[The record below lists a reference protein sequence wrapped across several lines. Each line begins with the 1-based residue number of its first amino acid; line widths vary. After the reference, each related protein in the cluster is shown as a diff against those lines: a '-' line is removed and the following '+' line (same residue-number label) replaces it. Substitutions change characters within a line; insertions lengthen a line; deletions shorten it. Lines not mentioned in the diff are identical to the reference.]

1 MQESYAKYYQ
11 ACKKLPTAH
20 KFDALTFQAL
30 GLQNAI
36 ITPILDLI
44 SFCYRVQVSSKQES
58 KGAVRIDK
66 WLWAAR
72 FYKTRSLARQMIEG
86 GKVEY
91 NGAKAKPSRTVE
103 VGATIK
109 LLQGFSRKEVIVKA
123 ISDVRGPA
131 SVAVTLYEETEQSI
145 ARREEEARLNK
156 LSALL
161 NPHPDTK
168 PNTKE
173 RRELGKLKYMMS
185 E

>member
-1 MQESYAKYYQ
+1 MTIE
-11 ACKKLPTAH
+11 
-20 KFDALTFQAL
+20 D
-30 GLQNAI
+30 
-36 ITPILDLI
+36 
-44 SFCYRVQVSSKQES
+44 KQKNKDNLNS
-58 KGAVRIDK
+58 VRIDK

-91 NGAKAKPSRTVE
+91 NGAKAKPSRIVE
-103 VGATIK
+103 VGAKIK

-131 SVAVTLYEETEQSI
+131 SVAITLYEETAESI
-145 ARREEEARLNK
+145 ERRQEEARLNK
-156 LSALL
+156 LAALI

-168 PNTKE
+168 PNKKE
-173 RRELGKLKYMMS
+173 RRELGNLKQLMGK

>member
-1 MQESYAKYYQ
+1 MTKEDKRNL
-11 ACKKLPTAH
+11 KDDH
-20 KFDALTFQAL
+20 
-30 GLQNAI
+30 N
-36 ITPILDLI
+36 
-44 SFCYRVQVSSKQES
+44 
-58 KGAVRIDK
+58 AVRIDK

-91 NGAKAKPSRTVE
+91 NGAKAKPSRIVE
-103 VGATIK
+103 VGANIK

-131 SVAVTLYEETEQSI
+131 SVAVTLYEETAQSI
-145 ARREEEARLNK
+145 ERRQKEARLNK
-156 LSALL
+156 LAALI

-168 PNTKE
+168 PNKKE
-173 RRELGKLKYMMS
+173 RRELGSLKQLMGK

>member
-1 MQESYAKYYQ
+1 MTIE
-11 ACKKLPTAH
+11 
-20 KFDALTFQAL
+20 D
-30 GLQNAI
+30 
-36 ITPILDLI
+36 
-44 SFCYRVQVSSKQES
+44 KQKIKDNLNS
-58 KGAVRIDK
+58 VRIDK

-91 NGAKAKPSRTVE
+91 NGAKAKPSRNVE
-103 VGATIK
+103 VGAKIK

-131 SVAVTLYEETEQSI
+131 SVAITLYEETAESI
-145 ARREEEARLNK
+145 ERRQEEARLNK
-156 LSALL
+156 LAALI

-168 PNTKE
+168 PNKKE
-173 RRELGKLKYMMS
+173 RRELGNLKQLMGK

>member
-1 MQESYAKYYQ
+1 MK
-11 ACKKLPTAH
+11 P
-20 KFDALTFQAL
+20 
-30 GLQNAI
+30 I
-36 ITPILDLI
+36 IATKVTIED
-44 SFCYRVQVSSKQES
+44 KQKIKDNLNS
-58 KGAVRIDK
+58 VRIDK

-91 NGAKAKPSRTVE
+91 NGAKAKPSRNVE
-103 VGATIK
+103 VGAKIK

-131 SVAVTLYEETEQSI
+131 SMAITLYEETAESI
-145 ARREEEARLNK
+145 ERRQEEARLNK
-156 LSALL
+156 LAALI

-168 PNTKE
+168 PNKKE
-173 RRELGKLKYMMS
+173 RRELGNLKQLMGK

>member
-1 MQESYAKYYQ
+1 MKQ
-11 ACKKLPTAH
+11 
-20 KFDALTFQAL
+20 
-30 GLQNAI
+30 I
-36 ITPILDLI
+36 IATKVTIED
-44 SFCYRVQVSSKQES
+44 KQKIKDNHNS
-58 KGAVRIDK
+58 VRIDK

-91 NGAKAKPSRTVE
+91 NGAKAKPSRNVE
-103 VGATIK
+103 VGAKIK

-131 SVAVTLYEETEQSI
+131 SVAITLYEETAESI
-145 ARREEEARLNK
+145 ERRQEEARLNK
-156 LSALL
+156 LAALI

-168 PNTKE
+168 PNKKE
-173 RRELGKLKYMMS
+173 RRELGNLKQLMGK

>member
-1 MQESYAKYYQ
+1 MK
-11 ACKKLPTAH
+11 T
-20 KFDALTFQAL
+20 
-30 GLQNAI
+30 I
-36 ITPILDLI
+36 IATKVTIED
-44 SFCYRVQVSSKQES
+44 KQKNKDNLNS
-58 KGAVRIDK
+58 VRIDK

-91 NGAKAKPSRTVE
+91 NGAKAKPSRIVE
-103 VGATIK
+103 VGAKIK

-131 SVAVTLYEETEQSI
+131 SVAITLYEETAESI
-145 ARREEEARLNK
+145 ERRQEEARLNK
-156 LSALL
+156 LAALI

-168 PNTKE
+168 PNKKE
-173 RRELGKLKYMMS
+173 RRELGNLKQLMGK

>member
-1 MQESYAKYYQ
+1 MK
-11 ACKKLPTAH
+11 P
-20 KFDALTFQAL
+20 
-30 GLQNAI
+30 I
-36 ITPILDLI
+36 IATKVTIED
-44 SFCYRVQVSSKQES
+44 KQKIKDNLNS
-58 KGAVRIDK
+58 VRIDK

-91 NGAKAKPSRTVE
+91 NGAKAKPSRNVE
-103 VGATIK
+103 VGAKIK

-131 SVAVTLYEETEQSI
+131 IVAITLYEETAESI
-145 ARREEEARLNK
+145 ERRQEEARLNK
-156 LSALL
+156 LAALI

-168 PNTKE
+168 PNKKE
-173 RRELGKLKYMMS
+173 RRELGNLKQLMGK

>member
-1 MQESYAKYYQ
+1 MK
-11 ACKKLPTAH
+11 T
-20 KFDALTFQAL
+20 
-30 GLQNAI
+30 I
-36 ITPILDLI
+36 IATKVTIED
-44 SFCYRVQVSSKQES
+44 KQKNKDNLNS
-58 KGAVRIDK
+58 VRIDK

-91 NGAKAKPSRTVE
+91 NGAKAKPSRIVE
-103 VGATIK
+103 VGAKIK

-131 SVAVTLYEETEQSI
+131 SVAITLYEETAESI
-145 ARREEEARLNK
+145 ERRQEEARLNK
-156 LSALL
+156 VAALI

-168 PNTKE
+168 PNKKE
-173 RRELGKLKYMMS
+173 RRELGNLKQLMGK

>member
-1 MQESYAKYYQ
+1 MTIEDKQKIKDNLNSV
-11 ACKKLPTAH
+11 
-20 KFDALTFQAL
+20 
-30 GLQNAI
+30 
-36 ITPILDLI
+36 
-44 SFCYRVQVSSKQES
+44 RV
-58 KGAVRIDK
+58 DK

-91 NGAKAKPSRTVE
+91 NGAKAKPSRNVE
-103 VGATIK
+103 VGAKIK

-131 SVAVTLYEETEQSI
+131 SVAITLYEETAESI
-145 ARREEEARLNK
+145 ERRQEEARLNK
-156 LSALL
+156 LAALI

-168 PNTKE
+168 PNKKE
-173 RRELGKLKYMMS
+173 RRELGNFKQLMGK

>member
-1 MQESYAKYYQ
+1 MTIE
-11 ACKKLPTAH
+11 
-20 KFDALTFQAL
+20 D
-30 GLQNAI
+30 
-36 ITPILDLI
+36 
-44 SFCYRVQVSSKQES
+44 KQKIKDNLNS
-58 KGAVRIDK
+58 VRIDK

-91 NGAKAKPSRTVE
+91 NGAKAKPSRNVE
-103 VGATIK
+103 VGVKIK

-131 SVAVTLYEETEQSI
+131 SVAITLYEETAESI
-145 ARREEEARLNK
+145 ERRQEEARLNK
-156 LSALL
+156 LAALI

-168 PNTKE
+168 PNKKE
-173 RRELGKLKYMMS
+173 RRELGNLKQLMGK

>member
-1 MQESYAKYYQ
+1 MK
-11 ACKKLPTAH
+11 P
-20 KFDALTFQAL
+20 
-30 GLQNAI
+30 I
-36 ITPILDLI
+36 IATKVTIED
-44 SFCYRVQVSSKQES
+44 KQKNKDNLNS
-58 KGAVRIDK
+58 VRIDK

-91 NGAKAKPSRTVE
+91 NGAKAKSSRIVE
-103 VGATIK
+103 VGAKIK

-131 SVAVTLYEETEQSI
+131 SVAITLYEETAESI
-145 ARREEEARLNK
+145 ERRQEEARLNK
-156 LSALL
+156 LAALI

-168 PNTKE
+168 PNKKE
-173 RRELGKLKYMMS
+173 RRELGNLKQLMDK

>member
-1 MQESYAKYYQ
+1 MK
-11 ACKKLPTAH
+11 P
-20 KFDALTFQAL
+20 
-30 GLQNAI
+30 I
-36 ITPILDLI
+36 IATKVTIED
-44 SFCYRVQVSSKQES
+44 KQKNKDNLNS
-58 KGAVRIDK
+58 VRIDK

-91 NGAKAKPSRTVE
+91 NGAKAKPSRIVE
-103 VGATIK
+103 VGAKIK

-131 SVAVTLYEETEQSI
+131 SVAITLYEETAESI
-145 ARREEEARLNK
+145 ERRQEEARLNK
-156 LSALL
+156 LAALI

-168 PNTKE
+168 PNKKE
-173 RRELGKLKYMMS
+173 RRELGNLKQLMGK

>member
-1 MQESYAKYYQ
+1 MK
-11 ACKKLPTAH
+11 P
-20 KFDALTFQAL
+20 
-30 GLQNAI
+30 I
-36 ITPILDLI
+36 IATKVTIED
-44 SFCYRVQVSSKQES
+44 KQKNKDNLNS
-58 KGAVRIDK
+58 VRIDK

-91 NGAKAKPSRTVE
+91 NGAKAKPSRIVE
-103 VGATIK
+103 VGAKIK

-131 SVAVTLYEETEQSI
+131 SVAITLYEETTESI
-145 ARREEEARLNK
+145 ERRQEEARLNK
-156 LSALL
+156 LAALI

-168 PNTKE
+168 PNKKE
-173 RRELGKLKYMMS
+173 RRELGNLKQLMGK

>member
-1 MQESYAKYYQ
+1 M
-11 ACKKLPTAH
+11 
-20 KFDALTFQAL
+20 
-30 GLQNAI
+30 
-36 ITPILDLI
+36 
-44 SFCYRVQVSSKQES
+44 
-58 KGAVRIDK
+58 RIDK

-91 NGAKAKPSRTVE
+91 NGAKAKPSRNVE
-103 VGATIK
+103 VGAKIK

-131 SVAVTLYEETEQSI
+131 SVAITLYEETAESI
-145 ARREEEARLNK
+145 ERRQEEARLNK
-156 LSALL
+156 LAALI

-168 PNTKE
+168 PNKKE
-173 RRELGKLKYMMS
+173 RRELGNLKQLMGK

>member
-1 MQESYAKYYQ
+1 MK
-11 ACKKLPTAH
+11 P
-20 KFDALTFQAL
+20 
-30 GLQNAI
+30 I
-36 ITPILDLI
+36 IATKVTIED
-44 SFCYRVQVSSKQES
+44 KQKNKDNLNS
-58 KGAVRIDK
+58 VRIDK

-91 NGAKAKPSRTVE
+91 NGAKAKPSRIVE
-103 VGATIK
+103 VGAKIK

-131 SVAVTLYEETEQSI
+131 SVAITLYEETAESI
-145 ARREEEARLNK
+145 ERRQEEARLNK
-156 LSALL
+156 LAALI

-168 PNTKE
+168 PNKKE
-173 RRELGKLKYMMS
+173 RRELGNLKQLMDK

>member
-1 MQESYAKYYQ
+1 MTIE
-11 ACKKLPTAH
+11 
-20 KFDALTFQAL
+20 D
-30 GLQNAI
+30 
-36 ITPILDLI
+36 
-44 SFCYRVQVSSKQES
+44 KQKIKDNVNS
-58 KGAVRIDK
+58 VRIDK

-91 NGAKAKPSRTVE
+91 NGAKAKPSRNVE
-103 VGATIK
+103 VGAKIK

-131 SVAVTLYEETEQSI
+131 SVAITLYEETAESI
-145 ARREEEARLNK
+145 ERRQEEARLNK
-156 LSALL
+156 LAALI

-168 PNTKE
+168 PNKKE
-173 RRELGKLKYMMS
+173 RRELGNLKQLMGK

>member
-1 MQESYAKYYQ
+1 MTIE
-11 ACKKLPTAH
+11 
-20 KFDALTFQAL
+20 D
-30 GLQNAI
+30 
-36 ITPILDLI
+36 
-44 SFCYRVQVSSKQES
+44 KQKIKDNHNS
-58 KGAVRIDK
+58 VRIDK

-91 NGAKAKPSRTVE
+91 NGAKAKPSRNVE
-103 VGATIK
+103 VGAKIK

-131 SVAVTLYEETEQSI
+131 SVAITLYEETAESI
-145 ARREEEARLNK
+145 ERRQEEARLNK
-156 LSALL
+156 LAALI

-168 PNTKE
+168 PNKKE
-173 RRELGKLKYMMS
+173 RRELGNLKQLMGK

>member
-1 MQESYAKYYQ
+1 MSQ
-11 ACKKLPTAH
+11 
-20 KFDALTFQAL
+20 D
-30 GLQNAI
+30 
-36 ITPILDLI
+36 
-44 SFCYRVQVSSKQES
+44 SKS
-58 KGAVRIDK
+58 AVRIDK

-109 LLQGFSRKEVIVKA
+109 LLQGFSRREVIVKA

-131 SVAVTLYEETEQSI
+131 SVAVTLYEETLQSI
-145 ARREEEARLNK
+145 ERRQEEARLNK
-156 LSALL
+156 LAALV

-168 PNTKE
+168 PNKKE
-173 RRELGKLKYMMS
+173 RRELGSLKQMMS
-185 E
+185 Q